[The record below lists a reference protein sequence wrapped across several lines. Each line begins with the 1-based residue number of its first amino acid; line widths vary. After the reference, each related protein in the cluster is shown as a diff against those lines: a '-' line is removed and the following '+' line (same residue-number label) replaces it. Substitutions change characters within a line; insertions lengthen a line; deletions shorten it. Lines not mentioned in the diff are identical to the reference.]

1 MRVII
6 VLLLLASMISSV
18 YANGTGSIFGVVT
31 DKETGMPIAHANVVI
46 EGTMLDALT
55 SEDGSYL
62 ITGVPAGEYTVRAMM
77 FGYTTQKKYRIAV
90 ETGSSVEVNFTP
102 EKIPTGG

>member
-1 MRVII
+1 MRII
-6 VLLLLASMISSV
+6 LVLLLLASMFSSV
-18 YANGTGSIFGVVT
+18 SANETGSIFGVVT
-31 DKETGMPIAHANVVI
+31 DKETGIPIAHANVVI

-62 ITGVPAGEYTVRAMM
+62 IIGIPEGEYTVRAMM

-90 ETGSSVEVNFTP
+90 ETGSSVEAYFAL
-102 EKIPTGG
+102 EKRSGS